1 MTINYGSIVC
11 CKVKHIKTNYDDLC
25 LELSAFILES
35 LNADFDG
42 DTVSVILV
50 PEEAAEDTYKKMSP
64 RYNKI
69 YKKNL
74 KSIHQ

>member
-1 MTINYGSIVC
+1 MHINKMIQSIV
-11 CKVKHIKTNYDDLC
+11 IKQTYNL
-25 LELSAFILES
+25 L
-35 LNADFDG
+35 DFDG

-69 YKKNL
+69 YKKSLKNIFEFNHETLEINQGSINL
-74 KSIHQ
+74 T

>member
-25 LELSAFILES
+25 LELSAFILEP

-42 DTVSVILV
+42 DVLNIVSLKTN
-50 PEEAAEDTYKKMSP
+50 EFKKKFKRNFNP
-64 RYNKI
+64 RNTMFVS
-69 YKKNL
+69 KNDGYCE
-74 KSIHQ
+74 